1 MFPSLLVFWD
11 SGETTGWSVGLV
23 CVFIFGF
30 LLGYKVSKWW
40 FNRRNVSNK
49 NLISASQ
56 VREMY
61 RQIGRTPTEKQIRQM
76 LSAVN
81 NSNN

>member
-1 MFPSLLVFWD
+1 MFSNLLVFSD
-11 SGETTGWSVGLV
+11 SNTTGWSVGLV
-23 CVFIFGF
+23 CVFVFGF

-40 FNRRNVSNK
+40 FTRNNVNNK

-61 RQIGRTPTEKQIRQM
+61 RQIGRTPTERQIRQM
-76 LSAVN
+76 LAAVN
-81 NSNN
+81 NKQE